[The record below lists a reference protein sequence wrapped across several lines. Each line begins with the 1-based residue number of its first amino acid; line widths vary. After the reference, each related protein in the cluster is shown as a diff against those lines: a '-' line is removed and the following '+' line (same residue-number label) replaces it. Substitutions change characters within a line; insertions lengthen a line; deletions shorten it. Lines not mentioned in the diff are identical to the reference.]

1 MTATTSPGAASG
13 GSAAAEQ
20 IPLEFRRVWLV
31 AIVRGVLLLVLGLLL
46 LIDPVRTDLSTMRW
60 VLGAFMIADGLVAAL
75 AALWHRNQASW
86 QVWLT
91 QSAVDVILGLV
102 VLAWP
107 DLTPKAL
114 YYVLAAWVIAL
125 GVTLL
130 VTSSVLAR
138 SRDIEWSWTLTA
150 GVVAFLFGILLVLRT
165 GQDESDLATTS
176 LVFAFFAWVAGAIY
190 VVTGFA
196 TRALALELR
205 SLRAQL
211 AERGVT
217 AAPAR
222 LVLGGVGEGAPRPAP
237 RPAKPPRTAPGPTK
251 EPTEKRAR
259 PEKKADAPSSGAAP
273 GGTTPAPPSAPP
285 ATEGGSD
292 RTERIR
298 PATPT
303 DPPTR
308 VLPTDD
314 DPDREDGGA
323 PSSGPERPA

>member
-13 GSAAAEQ
+13 GSAPAEQ
-20 IPLEFRRVWLV
+20 TPLEFRRVWLV

-60 VLGAFMIADGLVAAL
+60 VLGAFMVADGLVAAL

-91 QSAVDVILGLV
+91 QSAVDVILGVV

-107 DLTPKAL
+107 GLTPKAL

-150 GVVAFLFGILLVLRT
+150 GVVAFLFGVLLVLRT
-165 GQDESDLATTS
+165 GGDETDLATTS

-196 TRALALELR
+196 TRALAIELR

-211 AERGVT
+211 AAQGGP

-222 LVLGGVGEGAPRPAP
+222 LVLGGVGEGAPRPTP
-237 RPAKPPRTAPGPTK
+237 RPAKP
-251 EPTEKRAR
+251 AR
-259 PEKKADAPSSGAAP
+259 PAEPERAAKPGRASRPEHTAKPEHTATPDAASSGTKPAATL
-273 GGTTPAPPSAPP
+273 GGA
-285 ATEGGSD
+285 SD

-298 PATPT
+298 PSTPA

-308 VLPTDD
+308 TLPAED
-314 DPDREDGGA
+314 DPGPGTGGS
-323 PSSGPERPA
+323 PSSGPERPAG